1 MLDDETKKELINEAS
16 KAGNFVYTEE
26 TEKSDV
32 FERFEKVVKD
42 VRKLKIDR
50 YLKEGD
56 DPKYV
61 FTYLSIQKIKDI
73 LDPSC
78 SKNGI
83 SYTQPTRLDA
93 SGAVVLQTI
102 VYDTKTG
109 EEIVKSEIPLFMTND
124 TSKSWR
130 DRGSAIT
137 YARRYQLCSVF
148 NIVADYDDDA
158 KADAI
163 RDDIRKCKSLVSLTN
178 LYNSLLNKDKQQ
190 FKADFSE
197 RKAELEK
204 GEKLEKKEKLE
215 KAENLSD
222 VDIL

>member
-1 MLDDETKKELINEAS
+1 MLDEQTKKDLINEAVKGGDFVES
-16 KAGNFVYTEE
+16 EPKANDVY
-26 TEKSDV
+26 
-32 FERFEKVVKD
+32 ERFDKVIKD

-61 FTYLSIQKIKDI
+61 FTYLSIQKIKDV

-78 SKNGI
+78 SRNGI
-83 SYTQPTRLDA
+83 SYTQPTRLD
-93 SGAVVLQTI
+93 STGAVVLQTI

-178 LYNSLLNKDKQQ
+178 LYNSLLNKDKAQ
-190 FKADFSE
+190 FKDDFSA
-197 RKAELEK
+197 RKAELS
-204 GEKLEKKEKLE
+204 KKEKQDDKE
-215 KAENLSD
+215 PEQPEDLSN